1 MVKPKIPYITGFRKI
16 GGKAIFAKFSKKLY
30 SYILLK
36 TSALG
41 IRAILAP
48 FCRVPRAHGMLLGD
62 LIIQTFTL
70 FRSQP

>member
-36 TSALG
+36 TSGVGVGQKKPRLG
-41 IRAILAP
+41 TGARDA
-48 FCRVPRAHGMLLGD
+48 
-62 LIIQTFTL
+62 
-70 FRSQP
+70 S